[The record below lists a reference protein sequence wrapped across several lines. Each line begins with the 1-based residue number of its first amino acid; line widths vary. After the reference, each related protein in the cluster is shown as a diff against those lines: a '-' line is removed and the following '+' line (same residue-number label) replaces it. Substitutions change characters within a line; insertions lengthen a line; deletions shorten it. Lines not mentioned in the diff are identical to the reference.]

1 MTTSHGQRSR
11 TRHKFKRP
19 FRRTGAIRMA
29 NYLKKYKKGDYV
41 DIIVDGS
48 QHKGMPHHFY
58 HGRTGKIFNVNPR
71 SVGIA
76 IHKQV
81 KQRKIEKRIHVR
93 VEHIRHSNSR
103 LAFVKKILENDKLKA
118 EARKNG
124 QIISTKRQ
132 PQGPGEA
139 KNVKYTME
147 NIEAV
152 NVLPFMEI
160 F

>member
-1 MTTSHGQRSR
+1 MS
-11 TRHKFKRP
+11 
-19 FRRTGAIRMA
+19 

-71 SVGIA
+71 SVGVI

-103 LAFVKKILENDKLKA
+103 LSFIKKILENDKLKQ
-118 EARKNG
+118 EANKKG
-124 QIISTKRQ
+124 TPISTKRQ
-132 PQGPGEA
+132 PAGPGNA
-139 KNVKYTME
+139 KNVKFSQD

>member
-1 MTTSHGQRSR
+1 MTTSHGYRSR

-19 FRRTGAIRMA
+19 FRRNGAIRMS

-58 HGRTGKIFNVNPR
+58 HGRTAKIFNVNPK
-71 SVGIA
+71 SVGLIV
-76 IHKQV
+76 HKQV

-103 LAFVKKILENDKLKA
+103 LAFLKKVLENDKLKA
-118 EARKNG
+118 EANKKG
-124 QIISTKRQ
+124 QRISTKRQ
-132 PQGPGEA
+132 PLAPSAA
-139 KNVKYTME
+139 KHVKVSLDKV
-147 NIEAV
+147 EAV

>member
-19 FRRTGAIRMA
+19 FRRNGAIRMQ
-29 NYLKKYKKGDYV
+29 NYLKKFKIGDVV

-58 HGRTGKIFNVNPR
+58 HGRTGTIFNINPR
-71 SVGIA
+71 SVGII

-81 KQRKIEKRIHVR
+81 KQRKIEKRINVR

-103 LAFVKKILENDKLKA
+103 LSFLERIKENELKKA
-118 EARKNG
+118 EAKKG
-124 QIISTKRQ
+124 
-132 PQGPGEA
+132 G
-139 KNVKYTME
+139 
-147 NIEAV
+147 
-152 NVLPFMEI
+152 
-160 F
+160 